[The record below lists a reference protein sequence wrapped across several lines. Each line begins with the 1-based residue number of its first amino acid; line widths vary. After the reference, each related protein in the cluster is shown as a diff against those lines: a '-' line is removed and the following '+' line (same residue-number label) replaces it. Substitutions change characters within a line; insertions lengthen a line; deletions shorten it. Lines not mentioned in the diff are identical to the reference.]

1 MYLADENCTTEA
13 GSLSSN
19 TCMLHISKLRAAIV
33 AGLLIA
39 APAWVRAQGSSAR
52 ETVRAVMKNELAADA
67 NDHTHWM
74 FKESKK
80 VPGKSTVKLVVET
93 PKGNV
98 SRVLEIDGQPP
109 TAEQRARDEANMQ
122 KLISDPQEQQKQAR
136 DRRDDGKQAR
146 NMMKMLP
153 DAFLWTKT
161 GEASGVGSF
170 KFRPNPDFDPPTREA
185 QVLAAMAGT
194 MTIDQRQMR
203 MKSLNGELTKDVEF
217 GWGIL
222 GRLRKGGTFSIERAE
237 IAPKVWQITATHVHI
252 SGRALLFKSIDQNED
267 ELTSDYKRV
276 PDSLSLQEAAALL
289 KKDGAENA
297 QNIKSNNWKPAKREV
312 ASDIH

>member
-1 MYLADENCTTEA
+1 
-13 GSLSSN
+13 
-19 TCMLHISKLRAAIV
+19 MLHISKFRAAIL
-33 AGLLIA
+33 AGLVIA
-39 APAWVRAQGSSAR
+39 APTWVRAQESNAR

-93 PKGNV
+93 AKGNV
-98 SRVLEIDGQPP
+98 SRLLEVDGRPP

-122 KLISDPQEQQKQAR
+122 RLISDPQEQQKQAR

-146 NMMKMLP
+146 NMMQMLP
-153 DAFLWTKT
+153 DAFLWMKT
-161 GEASGVGSF
+161 GEANGMTTF

-194 MTIDQRQMR
+194 MTIDQGQLR
-203 MKSLNGELTKDVEF
+203 MKSLRGELTDDVEF

-222 GRLRKGGTFSIERAE
+222 GRLRKGGTFSIERTE
-237 IAPKVWQITATHVHI
+237 VAPKVWQITATHVHI
-252 SGRALLFKSIDQNED
+252 SGRALFFKSIDQNED
-267 ELTSDYKRV
+267 ELTTDYKRV
-276 PDSLSLQEAAALL
+276 PDSLSLEEAAALL

-297 QNIKSNNWKPAKREV
+297 QNGNSNNRKPAPKEV
-312 ASDIH
+312 ASKAN